1 MLFFNFSDI
10 RLLIIVLVEAFTVGT
25 LYTNCYLA
33 SCPDT
38 KEAIVIDPGLDFS
51 SEAQPIYDYIEEAK
65 LEIKYI
71 VNTHGHEDHV
81 KGNAIFQEKYNVP
94 ICIHSLDAHFI
105 ENTENPNF
113 PTIVLDEGS
122 FLQCGGEV
130 LKVIHTS
137 GHTPGSICLV
147 GERIIFTGDTLF
159 AGGIGRTDFPGG
171 SMKNMRLSLQKLT
184 SLPDYLLVYPGH
196 GETSMIGKEK
206 RTNPFLNNK
215 LGNLLF

>member
-1 MLFFNFSDI
+1 M
-10 RLLIIVLVEAFTVGT
+10 LVETFTVGM
-25 LYTNCYLA
+25 LSTNCYIA

-38 KEAIVIDPGLDFS
+38 KEAMIIDPGLDFS
-51 SEAQPIYDYIEEAK
+51 YEAQPIYDHIKEAK
-65 LEIKYI
+65 LKIKFVI
-71 VNTHGHEDHV
+71 NTHGHEDHV
-81 KGNAIFQEKYNVP
+81 KGDTVFQEKYNVP

-105 ENTENPNF
+105 EIARNPKF
-113 PTIVLDEGS
+113 PSIVLDEGT

-130 LKVIHTS
+130 LKVIHTP

-147 GERIIFTGDTLF
+147 GERLIFTGDTLF

-171 SMKNMRLSLQKLT
+171 SIIDMNKSLKKLT

-196 GETSMIGKEK
+196 GETSMIGEEK

-215 LGNLLF
+215 SENRFF